1 MNIQAKVILEIIGS
15 PEEHVNEVMQTLL
28 EKIQTKKETQLGE
41 HKIFK
46 AKKMDNGKLY
56 SSFTE
61 ATINF
66 NDPSTL
72 LGFCF
77 DFMPSSIEILTP
89 ERLELKEKDM
99 SDFVNDL
106 LAKLHQYDMILKNVH
121 AENVMLKRK
130 MGITS

>member
-1 MNIQAKVILEIIGS
+1 MITANVILEIIGS
-15 PEEHVNEVMQTLL
+15 PETHVNDVMQQLIDKL
-28 EKIQTKKETQLGE
+28 NEKKEITLKE

-46 AKKMDNGKLY
+46 AQLMENGKLY

-61 ATINF
+61 AKISF
-66 NDPSTL
+66 KDPTAL

-77 DFMPSSIEILTP
+77 DFMPSSVEILEP
-89 ERLELKEKDM
+89 EMLQLKEKDM

-106 LAKLHQYDMILKNVH
+106 LAKLHQYDMILKNIH

-130 MGITS
+130 MGTTN